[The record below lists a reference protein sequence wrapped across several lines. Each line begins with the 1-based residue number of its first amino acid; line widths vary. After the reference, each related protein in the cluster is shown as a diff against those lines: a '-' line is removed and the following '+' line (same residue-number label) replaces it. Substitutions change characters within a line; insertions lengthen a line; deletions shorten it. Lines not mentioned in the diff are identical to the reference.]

1 MVDRVLRPVVRTLRQ
16 AGADFGRRGS
26 DLGRVSRAC
35 LRVCVGLR
43 EFITVVGRDV
53 KNEACQNHLFFI
65 SLTHGKM
72 LPLLYIYHLHVSINQ
87 KSNYAKTTPTHE

>member
-35 LRVCVGLR
+35 LSVCVGLR
-43 EFITVVGRDV
+43 EFITVVGRDDD
-53 KNEACQNHLFFI
+53 EACQNHLFFI

-72 LPLLYIYHLHVSINQ
+72 LPLLYIS
-87 KSNYAKTTPTHE
+87 SPCGR